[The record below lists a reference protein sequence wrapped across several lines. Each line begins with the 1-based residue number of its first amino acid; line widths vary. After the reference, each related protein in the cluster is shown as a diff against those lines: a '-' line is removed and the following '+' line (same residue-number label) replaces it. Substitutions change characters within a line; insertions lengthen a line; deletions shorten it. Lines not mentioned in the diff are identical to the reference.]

1 MDAAKTGTRGK
12 MKKGNRLVGC
22 AFHELKWMLSK
33 EHNRLLRRKKVFT
46 AIPVLFTD
54 CHWT

>member
-1 MDAAKTGTRGK
+1 
-12 MKKGNRLVGC
+12 MKRGNRPVGG

-33 EHNRLLRRKKVFT
+33 EHNRLLRRKNVLT

>member
-1 MDAAKTGTRGK
+1 MDAVKIGTRGT
-12 MKKGNRLVGC
+12 MKRGNRPVGG

-33 EHNRLLRRKKVFT
+33 EHNRLLRRKNVLT